1 MVNVVIIA
9 LLAGIL
15 GTTVA
20 EHFLKINFAD
30 EVIDVF
36 RSTEA
41 KAKVLEQRAVA
52 AVKAFETAT
61 KQKFDA
67 IRKAL

>member
-1 MVNVVIIA
+1 MINAVIISV
-9 LLAGIL
+9 LAGAV
-15 GTTVA
+15 GTTIA

-41 KAKVLEQRAVA
+41 KAKVLEQRAQA
-52 AVKAFETAT
+52 AVKAFEAAT
-61 KQKFDA
+61 KKRFEA
-67 IRKAL
+67 IRNAL

>member
-1 MVNVVIIA
+1 MVNVVIGC
-9 LLAGIL
+9 LLAGAV

-36 RSTEA
+36 RSTE
-41 KAKVLEQRAVA
+41 KRGKLLEQRAVA
-52 AVKAFETAT
+52 AVKAFEAAT
-61 KQKFDA
+61 KKRFDA
-67 IRKAL
+67 IRNAL